1 MLGSTHFCLCAFV
14 LRITQGKTFILSRQY
29 PYEPRFVRKLKFL
42 KEKVTHKAIAQQA
55 ICCVFL
61 FSLSNFPVVK
71 WVSGLSSLWHPLSSV
86 DRYPRSKHSI
96 AIPIDTRSTPQLIL
110 NQHSVDI
117 SIDSFGFDQG
127 RAYRYIS
134 SYARM
139 STLLTTLSGLA
150 SYRQLY
156 RGIFADII
164 VFIFPHLHTALRAKG
179 NMLDINC
186 LQEI

>member
-1 MLGSTHFCLCAFV
+1 MCFLIFPIKFSHGQMSFRAFFTLASAV
-14 LRITQGKTFILSRQY
+14 ECRSIPSIKTLDR
-29 PYEPRFVRKLKFL
+29 
-42 KEKVTHKAIAQQA
+42 
-55 ICCVFL
+55 
-61 FSLSNFPVVK
+61 
-71 WVSGLSSLWHPLSSV
+71 HP
-86 DRYPRSKHSI
+86 DRYL
-96 AIPIDTRSTPQLIL
+96 IDTRSTPQLIL

>member
-1 MLGSTHFCLCAFV
+1 MLGSAYLCLCAFV
-14 LRITQGKTFILSRQY
+14 LRITQGKTFILSRQH

-55 ICCVFL
+55 ICYVFL
-61 FSLSNFPVVK
+61 FSLSNFPVVR
-71 WVSGLSSLWHPLSSV
+71 WVSGLFSLWHPLSSV

-96 AIPIDTRSTPQLIL
+96 DTWLILDRYSMIL

-127 RAYRYIS
+127 SAYRYIS

-164 VFIFPHLHTALRAKG
+164 VFIFAHLHTALRAKRKHVWYKLSPG
-179 NMLDINC
+179 I
-186 LQEI
+186 